1 MTHIQRH
8 FIAQMQ
14 VSTKIEPI
22 GVVVPKH
29 KQDVIKTVQIAT
41 ERKIPI
47 LPRGGGTSLA
57 GQSVGKAI
65 VLDMSKYMNQLIEV
79 NVDEHWAHVQ
89 PGIVLDELNHQLKPH
104 GLMYAP
110 DVATS
115 SRANVGGTIGN
126 NSAGSHSL
134 IYGKTI
140 DHVMSLD
147 LVLANGDE
155 ITADPLSFTE
165 VASKKEG
172 DSLEA
177 QIYQELCR
185 ICAENTDE
193 IRKRYP
199 RILRRVAGYNLDE
212 YVSDAGSKEVTPYR
226 RDGCDAYRPFSLAK
240 IVVGSEGTL
249 ATITEAKDQ
258 FGPSAK
264 NDVSVCCSFQ
274 VAHRCYGGDATDL
287 SVQPNRS

>member
-1 MTHIQRH
+1 MQNSEPALEH
-8 FIAQMQ
+8 FLTKELEGEVRFDAYSKALY
-14 VSTKIEPI
+14 STDASLYQIEPI

-29 KQDVIKTVQIAT
+29 KQDVIKTIQIAA

-79 NVDEHWAHVQ
+79 NVDEHWARVQ

-155 ITADPLSFTE
+155 ITAAPLSFPE
-165 VASKKEG
+165 VASKK
-172 DSLEA
+172 
-177 QIYQELCR
+177 
-185 ICAENTDE
+185 
-193 IRKRYP
+193 
-199 RILRRVAGYNLDE
+199 AG
-212 YVSDAGSKEVTPYR
+212 
-226 RDGCDAYRPFSLAK
+226 
-240 IVVGSEGTL
+240 
-249 ATITEAKDQ
+249 TI
-258 FGPSAK
+258 P
-264 NDVSVCCSFQ
+264 
-274 VAHRCYGGDATDL
+274 
-287 SVQPNRS
+287 